1 MPRRTED
8 AVSTKSVELVKEED
22 CLEFDDPDEVDE
34 EEEVEYEEI
43 EEEVE
48 YEEVEDEE
56 EEEEEEKSE
65 VACEVDAKHDSK
77 LVDADQKDEEEKEKH
92 AELLALPPHGSEVY
106 VGGISSDMSSE
117 DIKQLFESVGEV
129 VEVSTSYFL
138 WVSFCICFLLQ
149 FRVHFFLQVRIRGKG
164 DNKLYAFVS
173 FRTKELA
180 SQAIQKLSNKNL
192 KGKKI
197 RVSSSQAKNR
207 LFIGNIP
214 QDWTQDDLKNAVE
227 QVGPGVLK
235 VNLPKASRSDR
246 HKGYG
251 FIEYYNQACAEYARQ
266 KMSTPEFKLD
276 TNSPTVNWADPKN
289 SGESASTAQVKS
301 LYVKNLPK
309 TVTEEQLKKLF
320 EHLGEITKVVLP
332 PAKAGHENRY
342 GFVHFKER
350 YMAMKALKNT
360 ERYELDG
367 QLLDCSLAKADKK
380 DETLSVPASKGGP
393 LLPSYTPIGYGLAG
407 GANPLGKG
415 LAGAYNPL
423 GNGLAGAYNP
433 LGNGLAGAYGVLPA
447 RAAQVHDIIYYVLAN
462 VPLQVQ
468 QCFQCFYQM
477 VVLYMYHSLQGS
489 SLCFRRLRHSNSK
502 VLVVMVAVAAAVV
515 DSAQVGSDREVM
527 NVVVIATTA
536 AGADTVHTD
545 VWRRCC

>member
-1 MPRRTED
+1 MPRKTED

-77 LVDADQKDEEEKEKH
+77 LVDADQKDEEEQEKH

-129 VEVSTSYFL
+129 VE
-138 WVSFCICFLLQ
+138 
-149 FRVHFFLQVRIRGKG
+149 
-164 DNKLYAFVS
+164 
-173 FRTKELA
+173 
-180 SQAIQKLSNKNL
+180 
-192 KGKKI
+192 GKKI

-235 VNLPKASRSDR
+235 VNLPKASHSDR

-380 DETLSVPASKGGP
+380 AETLSALASKGGP
-393 LLPSYTPIGYGLAG
+393 LLPSYTPIGYELAG

-423 GNGLAGAYNP
+423 GNGLAGAFNP

-447 RAAQVHDIIYYVLAN
+447 RAAQPI
-462 VPLQVQ
+462 
-468 QCFQCFYQM
+468 
-477 VVLYMYHSLQGS
+477 LYAPGAPSDHSLQGS
-489 SLCFRRLRHSNSK
+489 SLCFRRLCHSNSK

-536 AGADTVHTD
+536 ARADTVHTD

>member
-8 AVSTKSVELVKEED
+8 AVSTKAVELVKEED
-22 CLEFDDPDEVDE
+22 RLEFDDPDEVDE

-48 YEEVEDEE
+48 YEEVEEE
-56 EEEEEEKSE
+56 EEEEQEKSE

-77 LVDADQKDEEEKEKH
+77 MVDADQKDEEEKEKH

-106 VGGISSDMSSE
+106 VGGISSDISSE

-129 VEVSTSYFL
+129 VE
-138 WVSFCICFLLQ
+138 
-149 FRVHFFLQVRIRGKG
+149 VRIRGKG

-207 LFIGNIP
+207 LFIGNVP

-276 TNSPTVNWADPKN
+276 KNAPTVNWADPKN
-289 SGESASTAQVKS
+289 SGESATTAQVKS

-309 TVTEEQLKKLF
+309 TVTEVQLKKLF

-380 DETLSVPASKGGP
+380 DETLSVPASKGAP

-415 LAGAYNPL
+415 LAGAYNQL

-447 RAAQVHDIIYYVLAN
+447 RAAQVHDIIYYALAN
-462 VPLQVQ
+462 VRDT
-468 QCFQCFYQM
+468 C
-477 VVLYMYHSLQGS
+477 MYK
-489 SLCFRRLRHSNSK
+489 R
-502 VLVVMVAVAAAVV
+502 
-515 DSAQVGSDREVM
+515 
-527 NVVVIATTA
+527 
-536 AGADTVHTD
+536 
-545 VWRRCC
+545 